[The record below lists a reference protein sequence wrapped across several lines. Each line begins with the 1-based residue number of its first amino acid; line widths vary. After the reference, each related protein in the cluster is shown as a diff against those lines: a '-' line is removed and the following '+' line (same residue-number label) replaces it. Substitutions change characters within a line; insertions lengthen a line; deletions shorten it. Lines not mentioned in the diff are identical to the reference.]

1 MFLLDD
7 ILMNM
12 LGISVPGLD
21 LFSTLNLVKDM
32 AYRELYDPE
41 KIKNEIKE
49 NRLLYEFGEI
59 PAEVYNT
66 RKNELM
72 EQLEYVQQLR
82 AANVSFL

>member
-1 MFLLDD
+1 MFLFDD
-7 ILMNM
+7 VLMKM
-12 LGISVPGLD
+12 LGVSVPGLD

-32 AYRELYDPE
+32 AYKELYDPE

-59 PAEVYNT
+59 PDEVYNT

-72 EQLEYVQQLR
+72 EQLEYIQQIQD
-82 AANVSFL
+82 ANVSFL